1 VLNQV
6 DLAVI
11 NTNYAL
17 DAKLDPSKDA
27 LLIEDKNSPYVNY
40 LVGRPDNKDDPRVQK
55 LAKALTSPEVKAFME
70 QKYAGAVVPAF

>member
-1 VLNQV
+1 VLDQV

-70 QKYAGAVVPAF
+70 RTYHGAVVPAF